1 MPEPD
6 PSGDG
11 ESVQKITSSSKHAGS
26 SSPPQ
31 ILDETSR
38 REVQAVDA
46 TNGLLSGYKPQELL
60 SASKTVTT
68 TAVVGSRA
76 TGRRCVDSEP
86 VDRPEGHRPSTS
98 DGQMSDHAA
107 KEKFETSRITR
118 PSLGHKC
125 VSEDTNSVLLDDE
138 TPSRPGVVASFGVH
152 NHNMGAS
159 PRRTDTWVIGDG
171 TEQQSPNPDPNGNR
185 PKPPFSITA
194 DVALCDGAAP
204 DVEQGGPLQAKPIDE
219 VEYRLRIESEY
230 RDRLLQQAAVDD
242 SPNVVRAVAE
252 KDSSSEG
259 KLCSLS
265 SRATWIAIILVVLV
279 VIGLAVG
286 VTVGL
291 NPGTSPSTLSPTT
304 VAPPATVAPNS
315 TIEPVP
321 VLSCEERCN
330 SSSSWAKV
338 EAEGPELKRAILLY
352 LEGKVTWNETVKV
365 IPY

>member
-26 SSPPQ
+26 SSPRQ
-31 ILDETSR
+31 ILDEAS
-38 REVQAVDA
+38 
-46 TNGLLSGYKPQELL
+46 GLQGGYKPQEFLN
-60 SASKTVTT
+60 ASKTVTT
-68 TAVVGSRA
+68 TAVVNSRA
-76 TGRRCVDSEP
+76 TGRRCVDIEP
-86 VDRPEGHRPSTS
+86 VDRPEGHRPSTN
-98 DGQMSDHAA
+98 GRQMSDHAA

-138 TPSRPGVVASFGVH
+138 TTPRPGVVASPGVH
-152 NHNMGAS
+152 SDNVGAS

-171 TEQQSPNPDPNGNR
+171 TEQQLPNPDPNGNR
-185 PKPPFSITA
+185 PKPPVSITA

-204 DVEQGGPLQAKPIDE
+204 DVEQGGPLQAQPIDE
-219 VEYRLRIESEY
+219 EKYRQRIESEY
-230 RDRLLQQAAVDD
+230 RERLLQQAAIND
-242 SPNVVRAVAE
+242 SPSVVRAVAE

-259 KLCSLS
+259 KFCSPS
-265 SRATWIAIILVVLV
+265 RRATWIAIILVILV

-286 VTVGL
+286 IPLGL
-291 NPGTSPSTLSPTT
+291 NSGASPPPIS
-304 VAPPATVAPNS
+304 PATVAPPTTFAPNS
-315 TIEPVP
+315 TVEPTFL
-321 VLSCEERCN
+321 LSCEERCN

-352 LEGKVTWNETVKV
+352 LEGKVKWNVTVDV
-365 IPY
+365 TSY